1 MLATMWYASYDGPM
15 GLLVAESEP
24 SVVAPK
30 SLPQLVPNA
39 ACFRCDV
46 CCRFPEADSFLRP
59 YFAGQEIA
67 AAVAHGLPRESFPD
81 ESGSQIDLRH
91 NPSGEGYVCPA
102 FDSTTGRCGIYEVR
116 PLDCR
121 LYPLALM
128 WDAACT
134 GVVLGWDTKC
144 PFLRDTASDTIAA
157 HAERVAGELAAEDIV
172 EMLVANPRL
181 IGRFQDDV
189 VIVRSLPQLTARLK
203 KAHPDPRLQPLTP
216 TDAPRFVQALERAR
230 LLADDALAAYA
241 FPYHFIWT
249 PLLPYWWIESHETF
263 FLFARSPDGWF
274 MPLLPLGAG
283 PLDDAVSEAFQLMQE
298 WNGPSPVSRIE
309 NVMGPQKLALERGGF
324 QFRPKEADY
333 LYPAEALVQ
342 LAGDRYKSQR
352 ALCNRVER
360 EHAITVEPYRAH
372 HRTGCLA
379 LYDLWSSQKLSKEH
393 QSHDSMGRLLLE
405 DAKGAHG
412 CVLAAPERTGLSGTV
427 AVMERRI
434 IAYTFGYWLTPRTWC
449 VLLEVAD
456 RSIAG
461 LAQWLFRDTCRTALK
476 RGATSIN
483 AMDDAGLPG
492 LREAK
497 RAYRP
502 RTLIENWVL
511 KG

>member
-1 MLATMWYASYDGPM
+1 MGLM
-15 GLLVAESEP
+15 GLLTVESEP

-30 SLPQLVPNA
+30 SLPQLVPNS

-59 YFAGQEIA
+59 YFTGQEIA
-67 AAVAHGLPRESFPD
+67 EAVAHGVPRESFLD
-81 ESGSQIDLRH
+81 RSGSQITLTT
-91 NPSGEGYVCPA
+91 NPAGEGYVCPA
-102 FDSTTGRCGIYEVR
+102 FDSATSRCGIYEVR

-128 WDAACT
+128 WDAAHKE
-134 GVVLGWDTKC
+134 VVLGWDTKC
-144 PFLRDTASDTIAA
+144 PFLRETVPDMIAA
-157 HAERVAGELAAEDIV
+157 HAERVAGELAAEDMV
-172 EMLVANPRL
+172 ETVVANPRL

-189 VIVRSLPQLTARLK
+189 VIVRSLPLLTARLK
-203 KAHPDPRLQPLTP
+203 KAHPDHRLHPLTP
-216 TDAPRFVQALERAR
+216 ADAPRFIQALGRAQ

-249 PLLPYWWIESHETF
+249 QALPYWWMESHETF

-283 PLDDAVSEAFQLMQE
+283 PLDEAVREAFQLMQE
-298 WNGPSPVSRIE
+298 WNGFSPVSRVE
-309 NVMGPQKLALERGGF
+309 NVMGPQKRALEQGGF
-324 QFRPKEADY
+324 QFRPKEPDY
-333 LYPAEALVQ
+333 LYQAGMLAH

-352 ALCNRVER
+352 ALCNHVER
-360 EHAITVEPYRAH
+360 EQAVTVEPYCAH

-379 LYDLWSSQKLSKEH
+379 LFDLWSSQKQSKERQSH
-393 QSHDSMGRLLLE
+393 DSHDSMGRLLLE

-412 CVLAAPERTGLSGTV
+412 LVLAEHERIGLSGTV
-427 AVMERRI
+427 AVVQNRI
-434 IAYTFGYWLTPRTWC
+434 AAYSFGYWLTPRTWC

-456 RSIAG
+456 RSITG
-461 LAQWLFRDTCRTALK
+461 LAQWLFRDTCRTALNG
-476 RGATSIN
+476 GATSIN

-492 LREAK
+492 LRDAK
-497 RAYRP
+497 QAYRP

-511 KG
+511 QR